1 MAVEH
6 VSLPFFGLPKVAKG
20 HARHVPPRIEWQLS
34 AALLSSPQQQSESP
48 LLKTLIH
55 SFDHMFKSTS
65 AQTKPSTP
73 SAPDGTTT
81 NPSMDYGDKK
91 SAQQQVELHISKF
104 KAAQAKSTEFNKEFN
119 LANKQ
124 IESHQAKI
132 KIHNDNLEV
141 INTQARIATQEL
153 INNNAQ
159 KIQKTSQHFNPTSI
173 ENTNITALATLVKN
187 DPTLIKIGSQ
197 LRSEQEG
204 HYNETLKLIKTQTE
218 VKSLSQ
224 KKEIIH
230 TNLQNSRIE
239 LTKSINALE
248 ESKSGADNE
257 REIELLVCVANQAI
271 ATADFSTASQNLM
284 QAKEIFETSKNLLNG
299 SSEKLKAIPELLEV
313 QYAALNAA
321 QEEFTKSSAYKYKS
335 NDVDAAAYRTAFLSN
350 PENKKLS
357 DTVIHSLN
365 QLSSESK
372 KNDFLK
378 THHFQAEQNLT
389 DAKTILHQTAAILK
403 KCNSAVEEAK
413 SALDQYIADMSSSNS
428 VDDAILANEAPDL
441 ETGDSLAIDE
451 TQVYEPVIATGVD
464 EHLELI

>member
-1 MAVEH
+1 
-6 VSLPFFGLPKVAKG
+6 
-20 HARHVPPRIEWQLS
+20 
-34 AALLSSPQQQSESP
+34 
-48 LLKTLIH
+48 
-55 SFDHMFKSTS
+55 MFKSTS

-73 SAPDGTTT
+73 SASDGTTA
-81 NPSMDYGDKK
+81 NPSLDYGDKK

-119 LANKQ
+119 LANQQ

-153 INNNAQ
+153 INANAQ
-159 KIQKTSQHFNPTSI
+159 KIQKQSQHFNPTSI
-173 ENTNITALATLVKN
+173 ENTNITALATLIKN
-187 DPTLIKIGSQ
+187 DPILIKIGSQ

-204 HYNETLKLIKTQTE
+204 HYIETLKLIKTQTE
-218 VKSLSQ
+218 VNSLSQ
-224 KKEIIH
+224 KKETIH

-239 LTKSINALE
+239 LAKSINALE
-248 ESKSGADNE
+248 DSKAGSDDE

-321 QEEFTKSSAYKYKS
+321 QEEFTKSSTYKYKS

-350 PENKKLS
+350 PESKELS
-357 DTVIHSLN
+357 EAVIHSFN
-365 QLSSESK
+365 QLSSERK
-372 KNDFLK
+372 INDFLK
-378 THHFQAEQNLT
+378 TRHVQAEQNLA
-389 DAKTILHQTAAILK
+389 DAKTKLHHTGAILK
-403 KCNSAVEEAK
+403 ECNYAVEDAK
-413 SALDQYIADMSSSNS
+413 SSLEKYIADKSSSNS
-428 VDDAILANEAPDL
+428 ADDAIFASEAPDL
-441 ETGDSLAIDE
+441 ETGHSLAIDDA
-451 TQVYEPVIATGVD
+451 QLYEPVIATGVE